1 MENVC
6 QTSSDEN
13 DKSSGA
19 IVGKVVA
26 SDADRWLA
34 AIVESLDDAIVSK
47 TLDGIII
54 SWNRAAERLFGYSAE
69 EVIGKH
75 IQILLPP
82 ELAQEEYVI
91 LEKIRRGERLV
102 HYESERV
109 RKDGSRIHL
118 SLTISPIRNESGE
131 IIGASKCARD
141 ITDRKRADEALRQ
154 ELEKLQLI
162 TDVMSAPVTR
172 ISRDLRYLWVSQ
184 PYADWL
190 GLSPDEIIGR
200 LIADVIGQAAFERI
214 RPHIE
219 RVLSGEVVK
228 YEEQVN
234 FKGIGPRWINA
245 VYTPIFDSTGQPDGW
260 VAVVIDIDDRKKA
273 EEALREADRRKDEF
287 LAMLAHELRNPLAPI
302 RNAVHVLKRLGP
314 PEPQLQQLR
323 DMIDRQSEHLA
334 RLVDDLL
341 EVARFTQGKIELRKE
356 KAEILAMVGRAVEA
370 SRSLIEA
377 RRQQLMVSLP
387 EEPLRVEGD
396 VVRLGQVIMNL
407 LNNAAKYTGE
417 GGQIWLKVE
426 RQDGEVLLRVKDT
439 GMGIPAKDLPYI
451 FDLFAQAERSLDRA
465 QGGLGIGLTLV
476 RRIVEMHG
484 GRVEAFSE
492 GPNRGSEFIVHLPLL
507 AGATPEPQ
515 RSVPQRPN
523 EGAEEVLCRVLVVD
537 DNVDSAESM
546 ALLLELEGNVVEVAY
561 DGPTAVEAARR
572 MSPHVV
578 LLDIGLPGMNGY
590 EVARVL
596 RQDPRLDK
604 TVLIALT
611 GYGKAEDRTRTKAAG
626 FDHHL
631 TKPVDQEMLASLIK
645 SYIFE

>member
-1 MENVC
+1 MENAR

-13 DKSSGA
+13 DKSSSA
-19 IVGKVVA
+19 IVGNVAA
-26 SDADRWLA
+26 SDAGHWLA

-54 SWNRAAERLFGYSAE
+54 SWNKAAERLFGYSAE

-75 IQILLPP
+75 IQILIPP
-82 ELAQEEYVI
+82 ELTEEENVI
-91 LEKIRRGERLV
+91 LEKMRRGERLEP
-102 HYESERV
+102 YESERV
-109 RKDGSRIHL
+109 RKDGSRIRL

-131 IIGASKCARD
+131 IIGASKIARD
-141 ITDRKRADEALRQ
+141 ITDRERADEALRQ
-154 ELEKLQLI
+154 ALEKLQLV

-172 ISRDLRYLWVSQ
+172 CSRDLRYLWVSR

-190 GLSPDEIIGR
+190 GLSPDEIVGR
-200 LIADVIGQAAFERI
+200 PISDVIGQAAFEHI
-214 RPHIE
+214 RPHFE
-219 RVLSGEVVK
+219 RALSGEVAR

-245 VYTPIFDSTGQPDGW
+245 VYTPTFDTLGQPNGW
-260 VAVVIDIDDRKKA
+260 VAVVIDIDNRKKA
-273 EEALREADRRKDEF
+273 EDALREADHRKDEF

-302 RNAVHVLKRLGP
+302 HNAVHALKRLGP
-314 PEPQLQQLR
+314 PEPQLQQLFN
-323 DMIDRQSEHLA
+323 MIDRQSELLA

-341 EVARFTQGKIELRKE
+341 EVARITQGKIELRKE
-356 KAEILAMVGRAVEA
+356 KAELLAVVGRAVET
-370 SRSLIEA
+370 SRPLIEA
-377 RRQQLMVSLP
+377 RKQQLMVSLP

-396 VVRLGQVIMNL
+396 VVRLGQVIVNL

-417 GGQIWLKVE
+417 DGQIWLKVE

-439 GMGIPAKDLPYI
+439 GIGIPAKDLPYV

-507 AGATPEPQ
+507 AESAPEPQ
-515 RSVPQRPN
+515 RSGPQGPN
-523 EGAEEVLCRVLVVD
+523 EAAEVVLCRVLVVD

-546 ALLLELEGNVVEVAY
+546 ALLLELEGHAVEVAY

-572 MSPHVV
+572 MRPHVV

-596 RQDPRLDK
+596 RQEPRLDK

-611 GYGKAEDRTRTKAAG
+611 GYGKAEDRARTKAAG

-631 TKPVDQEMLASLIK
+631 TKPVDQELLASLIK